1 MKTSKKLPKLLV
13 VGSII
18 ALLGYL
24 YLKKK
29 SGE

>member
-1 MKTSKKLPKLLV
+1 MKSSKKLPKLLV
-13 VGSII
+13 GGSII

-29 SGE
+29 SEE

>member
-1 MKTSKKLPKLLV
+1 MKSSKKLPKLLV
-13 VGSII
+13 GGGII

-29 SGE
+29 SEE